1 MPNKPRKGRNS
12 NYEVGYGKPP
22 EGSKFKRGKPSPN
35 PAGRPRGSRSIGAVV
50 ERTLGRDVDMVVN
63 GRRKR
68 VPATEAILLN
78 FLKRALGNDHK
89 AGLDLI
95 RLGQLFEPAG
105 QSGHADQPDQQ
116 TAADKEEVRRYVDAI
131 CIAEGMIALGAFEF
145 TAEGGIK
152 VCRWFF
158 EIALANRP
166 DDITE
171 HAVWSLRSRYVSG
184 MPNPI
189 GKEEPN

>member
-1 MPNKPRKGRNS
+1 MPNKPRKGS
-12 NYEVGYGKPP
+12 NPNYKVGYGKPP
-22 EGSKFKRGKPSPN
+22 EGSKFKKGKPSPN

-50 ERTLGRDVDMVVN
+50 ERILGRDVDMVVN

-68 VPATEAILLN
+68 VPVTEALLLK
-78 FLKRALGNDHK
+78 FLQRALGNDHK
-89 AGLDLI
+89 AGLELI
-95 RLGQLFEPAG
+95 RLGQLFEPAESVV
-105 QSGHADQPDQQ
+105 QADQS
-116 TAADKEEVRRYVDAI
+116 AEEKEQIGRYVDAY